1 MSDSFWNQNSNF
13 VIVYVS
19 SDMELEQII
28 NDDQVISQNVVEL
41 VKAMPF
47 WL

>member
-47 WL
+47 